1 MINGANG
8 DQNYQQSVAIN
19 AKSIDATIPILNK
32 FEEKDSVPFYRKI
45 VVYFFFIMML
55 CIGASVVLE
64 ELPVLDWDNTKATE
78 NPLYVLSNTF
88 QLYISAIEGPNL
100 GQDVQFYNNY
110 SSLMN
115 TTLINRY
122 QAAPTYR
129 EALASMYRNLEKD
142 LSQSLTEV
150 LSSSSRGLFAK

>member
-115 TTLINRY
+115 TT
-122 QAAPTYR
+122 
-129 EALASMYRNLEKD
+129 
-142 LSQSLTEV
+142 
-150 LSSSSRGLFAK
+150 